1 MSDKK
6 IIDFVTLTDGQ
17 AADDTRLVG
26 IGTAST
32 GTMGKATIAQMK
44 NAFATKSTVYVA
56 TGTEGSTL
64 TITAL
69 ANRSIVAVFRGPGPI
84 YPVTSSPAS
93 DEYTWDNTNIGL
105 GAAVG
110 GAGEKFLILHK
121 SY

>member
-1 MSDKK
+1 MSDKLIK
-6 IIDFVTLTDGQ
+6 DFVTLTDGQ
-17 AADDTRLVG
+17 AADDTRLIG
-26 IGTAST
+26 IGIAST

-44 NAFATKSTVYVA
+44 NAFATKSLTYVA

-64 TITAL
+64 TIVAL
-69 ANRSIVAVFRGPGPI
+69 ANRDIVAIFRGPGPI
-84 YPVTSSPAS
+84 YLTVSSPAS
-93 DEYTWDNTNIGL
+93 DEYTWDNTDIVL

>member
-1 MSDKK
+1 MSDKLIK
-6 IIDFVTLTDGQ
+6 DFDALTDGQ
-17 AADDTRLVG
+17 VADDTRLVG
-26 IGTAST
+26 VGVAST
-32 GTMGKATIAQMK
+32 GRMGKATIAQLK
-44 NAFATKSTVYVA
+44 NAFATKSEVYRA

-64 TITAL
+64 TISAL

-84 YPVTSSPAS
+84 YPAVSSPAS
-93 DEYTWDNTNIGL
+93 DEYTWDNTDIVL